1 MRLTLQQ
8 APRLRLAIL
17 CEVCGEDAPS
27 VNGLVEEDQDGAL
40 TARAW
45 KAENDP
51 TEIEYFVWLVAN
63 GHCPACRGKRWAGQ
77 TPDDVITKWMAHH
90 TQTRTEG
97 I

>member
-1 MRLTLQQ
+1 MKLSLQQ
-8 APRLRLAIL
+8 APRIRLAIL
-17 CEVCGEDAPS
+17 CKVCGGDAPS

-40 TARAW
+40 TAMAW

-51 TEIEYFVWLVAN
+51 TEIEYFVYLVAN

-90 TQTRTEG
+90 TQTRTG
-97 I
+97 